1 MTERTRVRR
10 LPELA
15 HDDRST
21 LDALLDAALVA
32 HVAIADGSGPVVL
45 PMACARD
52 GDRLLVHGSTGSR
65 LMRALTAGSPSCTTI
80 TLVDGA
86 VYARSAFASSMRYRS
101 AVVFGRY
108 SLAEDQLR
116 ALEVLTERLLPG
128 RWSELRRP
136 TDKELAATTVLAI
149 PLLEWSVK
157 VSDGWPDDDPADL
170 DAPVWAGVVPC
181 HTTWGPALDAPDLA
195 PGRPPSTAVL
205 DRITLDQT
213 WRT

>member
-15 HDDRST
+15 HNDRLT
-21 LDALLDAALVA
+21 LDAILDAALVA
-32 HVAIADGSGPVVL
+32 HVAIAEDSGPVVL

-65 LMRALTAGSPSCTTI
+65 LMRALAAGSPSCTTI
-80 TLVDGA
+80 TLLDGA
-86 VYARSAFASSMRYRS
+86 VYARSAFASSMHYRS
-101 AVVFGRY
+101 AILFGRY
-108 SLAEDQLR
+108 SLVVDQLN

-136 TDKELAATTVLAI
+136 TGKELAATAVLAV

-181 HTTWGPALDAPDLA
+181 CPTWGPALDAPDLA
-195 PGRPPSTAVL
+195 PGRTPSTAVL
-205 DRITLDQT
+205 DRTTLDQT
-213 WRT
+213 WRP